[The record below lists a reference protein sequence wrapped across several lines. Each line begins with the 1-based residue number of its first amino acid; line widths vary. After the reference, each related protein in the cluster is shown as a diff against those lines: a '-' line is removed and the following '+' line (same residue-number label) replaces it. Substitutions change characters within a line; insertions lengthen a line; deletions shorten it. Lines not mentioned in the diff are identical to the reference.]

1 MNEHGGGGQGHW
13 RGGVGECL
21 GEGCVFQAGRACTHE
36 KLEDA
41 KAGLGFTGKGY
52 LQLVG
57 YGVVPTVTRS
67 SEWWS
72 STPGVIWRMGLVR
85 KIKRLEGASRVR
97 IG

>member
-1 MNEHGGGGQGHW
+1 MNEHGVGGQGHL

-52 LQLVG
+52 SWWG
-57 YGVVPTVTRS
+57 MVTCQPLHAAASGGAAPPRCD
-67 SEWWS
+67 WAH
-72 STPGVIWRMGLVR
+72 GFGVR
-85 KIKRLEGASRVR
+85 KIKRLEGA
-97 IG
+97 

>member
-1 MNEHGGGGQGHW
+1 MNEHGVGGQGHL

-72 STPGVIWRMGLVR
+72 STPPRCDLAHGFGVR
-85 KIKRLEGASRVR
+85 KIKRLEGA
-97 IG
+97 

>member
-1 MNEHGGGGQGHW
+1 MNEHGVGGQGHL

-52 LQLVG
+52 SWWG
-57 YGVVPTVTRS
+57 MVTCRPLHAAAS
-67 SEWWS
+67 GGAA
-72 STPGVIWRMGLVR
+72 PRCDLAHGFGVR
-85 KIKRLEGASRVR
+85 KIKRLEGA
-97 IG
+97 